1 MTTPSAAD
9 LPANNATAVN
19 PIYGRRKR
27 RDLMVRGLCFA
38 AAAFGVTWLALIL
51 ITLFYNGLTGIQLSV
66 FTQDTPPPGS
76 TEGGL
81 RNAIIGSL
89 IMTVIGVGIG
99 TPLGLFA
106 GTYLAEYGRHD
117 RLTSVIRFINDI
129 LLSAPS
135 IIIGLFIYG
144 AVVVPMRGFS
154 AIAGSLAL
162 AVIVIPVVLRTT
174 EDMLLLVPN
183 PLREAASALG
193 LPRSLVIKR
202 ISYRAARSGLITGV
216 LLATARVAGETAPLL
231 FTVLS
236 NQFFSLN
243 LTKEMANLPVTIN
256 NFVQSPYAY
265 WKELAWSGAL
275 LITLTV
281 LALNIGARYLGAER
295 SAK

>member
-1 MTTPSAAD
+1 MTP
-9 LPANNATAVN
+9 NNAAN
-19 PIYGRRKR
+19 SIYHSRKR
-27 RDLMVRGLCFA
+27 KDIVVRALCFA
-38 AAAFGVTWLALIL
+38 AAIFGVTWLALIL
-51 ITLFYNGLTGIQLSV
+51 FTLFVNGITGLSLQI
-66 FTQDTPPPGS
+66 FSQAPPPPGS
-76 TEGGL
+76 TAGGL
-81 RNAIIGSL
+81 RNAIIGSV

-99 TPLGLFA
+99 APLGLFA
-106 GTYLAEYGRHD
+106 GTYLAEYGKHD
-117 RLTSVIRFINDI
+117 KLTSVIRFINDI

-174 EDMLLLVPN
+174 EDMLGLVPN

-193 LPRSLVIKR
+193 LPRSLVIRR
-202 ISYRAARSGLITGV
+202 IAYRAARSGLITGV

-231 FTVLS
+231 FTALS

-243 LTKEMANLPVTIN
+243 LTKTMANLPVTIN

-281 LALNIGARYLGAER
+281 LALNIGARILGAER

>member
-1 MTTPSAAD
+1 MT
-9 LPANNATAVN
+9 VN
-19 PIYGRRKR
+19 PIYARRR
-27 RDLMVRGLCFA
+27 RTDIVVRGLCVGA
-38 AAAFGVTWLALIL
+38 ALFGVTWLALIL
-51 ITLFYNGLTGIQLSV
+51 FTLLYNGLAGLSV
-66 FTQDTPPPGS
+66 QVFTADTPPPGS

-81 RNAIIGSL
+81 RNAIIGSV

-99 TPLGLFA
+99 APLGLFA
-106 GTYLAEYGRHD
+106 GTYLAEYGKHD

-174 EDMLLLVPN
+174 EDMLALVPN

-202 ISYRAARSGLITGV
+202 IAYRAARSGLITGV

-231 FTVLS
+231 FTALS
-236 NQFFSLN
+236 NQFFSLD
-243 LTKEMANLPVTIN
+243 LTKTMANLPVTIN

-281 LALNIGARYLGAER
+281 LALNIGARVLGAER

>member
-1 MTTPSAAD
+1 
-9 LPANNATAVN
+9 
-19 PIYGRRKR
+19 
-27 RDLMVRGLCFA
+27 
-38 AAAFGVTWLALIL
+38 VTWLALIL
-51 ITLFYNGLTGIQLSV
+51 FTLLYNGLAGISVQL
-66 FTQDTPPPGS
+66 FTQNTPPPGS
-76 TEGGL
+76 AEGGL
-81 RNAIIGSL
+81 LNAIVGSV

-99 TPLGLFA
+99 APLGLFA
-106 GTYLAEYGRHD
+106 GTYLAEYGRND

-135 IIIGLFIYG
+135 IIIGLFVYG
-144 AVVVPMRGFS
+144 AVVVPMGGFS
-154 AIAGSLAL
+154 ALAGSLAL
-162 AVIVIPVVLRTT
+162 AVIVIPVVVRTT

-202 ISYRAARSGLITGV
+202 IAYRAARSGLITGV

-231 FTVLS
+231 FTALS

-243 LTKEMANLPVTIN
+243 LTKTMANLPVTIN

-265 WKELAWSGAL
+265 WKQLAWSGAL

-281 LALNIGARYLGAER
+281 LALNIGARILGAER
-295 SAK
+295 TTK

>member
-1 MTTPSAAD
+1 
-9 LPANNATAVN
+9 
-19 PIYGRRKR
+19 
-27 RDLMVRGLCFA
+27 
-38 AAAFGVTWLALIL
+38 
-51 ITLFYNGLTGIQLSV
+51 
-66 FTQDTPPPGS
+66 
-76 TEGGL
+76 
-81 RNAIIGSL
+81 
-89 IMTVIGVGIG
+89 MTVLGIVVGSPIGV
-99 TPLGLFA
+99 LA
-106 GTYLAEYGRHD
+106 GTYLAEYGQNS
-117 RLTSVIRFINDI
+117 RLATAVRFINDV

-174 EDMLLLVPN
+174 EDMLGLVPN

-202 ISYRAARSGLITGV
+202 IAYRAARSGLITGV

-231 FTVLS
+231 FTALS
-236 NQFFSLN
+236 NQFFSWD
-243 LTKEMANLPVTIN
+243 LTSSMANLPVTIN

-295 SAK
+295 AAK